1 MYLNISVEGAQ
12 QTCDLQKIFSNC
24 KIINLYG
31 DTYHCLFKKNLGVKI
46 LILFIMYL
54 LVTVSYTKT

>member
-31 DTYHCLFKKNLGVKI
+31 DTYHIVYF
-46 LILFIMYL
+46 
-54 LVTVSYTKT
+54 